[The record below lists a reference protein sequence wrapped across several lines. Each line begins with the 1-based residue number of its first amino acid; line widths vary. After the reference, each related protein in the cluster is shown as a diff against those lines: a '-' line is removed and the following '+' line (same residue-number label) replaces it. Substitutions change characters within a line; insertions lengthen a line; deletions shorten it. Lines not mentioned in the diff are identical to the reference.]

1 LWQGAEIFGYGRAR
15 VDNCSCLLVGTD
27 REEPK
32 TSKMRAST
40 PSNASGE
47 GICLWVVEVRGGRFS
62 VDVGVEV
69 DRRRGILRIFPQSIK
84 WGVLK
89 ALSDAR

>member
-1 LWQGAEIFGYGRAR
+1 LWEGAEIFGYGTAP
-15 VDNCSCLLVGTD
+15 VDDCSCLLVGIE

-47 GICLWVVEVRGGRFS
+47 GIVCGLLRLRIDGGGRSS
-62 VDVGVEV
+62 VDVGRLTGAAE
-69 DRRRGILRIFPQSIK
+69 F
-84 WGVLK
+84 
-89 ALSDAR
+89 